1 MGEKQRKEILC
12 QLKRTS
18 SQSLGGGAGGGRA
31 GEMGSHKERVQDRT
45 SERGWVQ
52 NELERQAGVQLR
64 LPARNRWGLQRKCGG
79 TGVMLQPRTGTTENN

>member
-1 MGEKQRKEILC
+1 
-12 QLKRTS
+12 
-18 SQSLGGGAGGGRA
+18 
-31 GEMGSHKERVQDRT
+31 MGSHKERVQDRT

-64 LPARNRWGLQRKCGG
+64 LPARNRWGLQRECGG